1 LKVSVVWNI
10 GRLVKG
16 VVTDRSDKLAGSAF
30 RVYALFY
37 DCFDPEIGRITL
49 L

>member
-16 VVTDRSDKLAGSAF
+16 VVIDRSDKLADSAF
-30 RVYALFY
+30 RVYAPFY